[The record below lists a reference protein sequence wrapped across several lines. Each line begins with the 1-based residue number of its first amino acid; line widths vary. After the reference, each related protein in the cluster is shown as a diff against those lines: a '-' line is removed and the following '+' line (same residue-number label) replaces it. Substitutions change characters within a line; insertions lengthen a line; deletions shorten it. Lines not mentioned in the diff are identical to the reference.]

1 MGEHDH
7 VSASKFDVDHSDLRN
22 TRPPTPAMGDMHCPE
37 KPDTMKRVLITN
49 EVPSDVF
56 APLVGM
62 AEVIFGPGNGDLMP
76 RKEVLQMGA
85 TLDGIINQ
93 GELRA
98 DAELL
103 DHCPRL
109 RIVANIAT
117 GTENLDGA
125 LLSRRGV
132 WATNTPGVYCQATAD
147 LTLAF
152 LLCLARRVLPA
163 DAFVRSGNWDQFQPG
178 VWDGDLL
185 EGRTLGIIGFGGI
198 GQAVARRARAF
209 GMNVIYHRRSPS
221 NDPDYRSL
229 DALLPEADYVSLHV
243 PLTPETRGLM
253 NRTRFG
259 QMKRGAYFLNMA
271 RGKTMIEADL
281 VEALACGHLAGAA
294 LDVFE
299 DEPKVHPELRS
310 MPNVVLA
317 PHIGGGTHQTRRTAR
332 RLAVENVARVFRG
345 EPPVNPINQPVF
357 VAQTSLP
364 NQAGCALREPL
375 YPAS

>member
-1 MGEHDH
+1 M
-7 VSASKFDVDHSDLRN
+7 LRL
-22 TRPPTPAMGDMHCPE
+22 G

-49 EVPSDVF
+49 EVPSDVL
-56 APLVGM
+56 APLTGT

-76 RKEVLQMGA
+76 RKEVLQLGP

-103 DHCPRL
+103 DQCPRL
-109 RIVANIAT
+109 RIVANIAA

-125 LLSRRGV
+125 LMAQRGV

-152 LLCLARRVLPA
+152 LLCLARRVLRA
-163 DAFVRSGNWDQFQPG
+163 DAFVRSGKWDQFQPG

-185 EGRTLGIIGFGGI
+185 EGRTLGIIGYGRI

-209 GMNVIYHRRSPS
+209 GMNIVYHRRSPS
-221 NDPDYRSL
+221 SEPSYRSL
-229 DALLPEADYVSLHV
+229 DTLLQESDYVSLHV

-299 DEPKVHPELRS
+299 DEPKVHPKLFC

-317 PHIGGGTHQTRRTAR
+317 PHIGGGTHQTRRAAR
-332 RLAVENVARVFRG
+332 RLAVENVAHVLRG
-345 EPPVNPINQPVF
+345 EHPVNPINQPVF
-357 VAQTSLP
+357 APQLLPVDPANGALQAQTSP
-364 NQAGCALREPL
+364 P
-375 YPAS
+375 S

>member
-1 MGEHDH
+1 MRHLG
-7 VSASKFDVDHSDLRN
+7 
-22 TRPPTPAMGDMHCPE
+22 

-49 EVPSDVF
+49 EVPADVF
-56 APLVGM
+56 TPLVGM

-76 RKEVLQMGA
+76 RKEVLQMGPI
-85 TLDGIINQ
+85 LDGIINQ

-109 RIVANIAT
+109 RIVANIAA
-117 GTENLDGA
+117 GMENLDGA
-125 LLSRRGV
+125 LMAQRGV

-152 LLCLARRVLPA
+152 LLCLARRVLSA
-163 DAFVRSGNWDQFQPG
+163 DAFVRSGNWEQFQPG

-185 EGRTLGIIGFGGI
+185 EGRTLGIIGYGRI

-209 GMNVIYHRRSPS
+209 GMNIAYHRRSPS
-221 NDPDYRSL
+221 DEPGYRSL
-229 DALLPEADYVSLHV
+229 DTLLQEADYVSLHV

-253 NRTRFG
+253 NRMRFG

-281 VEALACGHLAGAA
+281 VEALACGQLAGAA

-299 DEPKVHPELRS
+299 DEPKVHPKLRS

-317 PHIGGGTHQTRRTAR
+317 PHIGGGTHQTRRAAR
-332 RLAVENVARVFRG
+332 RLAVENVACVFRG
-345 EPPVNPINQPVF
+345 GTPINPINQPVF
-357 VAQTSLP
+357 VAQVLSADYSSGTVQEQSCP
-364 NQAGCALREPL
+364 P
-375 YPAS
+375 S